1 MIFWLEV
8 KKKKTNEHS
17 KIQQKPAD
25 SNRMVTVDTVEKS
38 WKNLLYCRYV
48 KDIAKLKRF

>member
-1 MIFWLEV
+1 MEIKQLAVKRKMIFWLEV

-38 WKNLLYCRYV
+38 
-48 KDIAKLKRF
+48 